1 MRHANLLDPALLFP
15 HSHSIV
21 PGGFDVTSYT
31 TRLTPLISLM
41 MGVRDARGN
50 ELLPGLRPRP
60 LQKNGSR
67 LRISQLDMPRDHA
80 MTSSTVFTSNRSQAV
95 RLPKAVAFPE
105 DVHQVDI
112 LKIGRSRVIVPQGK
126 RWDDLFQNGP
136 RASEDFM
143 VEREQPPAEERE
155 PL

>member
-1 MRHANLLDPALLFP
+1 LR
-15 HSHSIV
+15 
-21 PGGFDVTSYT
+21 
-31 TRLTPLISLM
+31 
-41 MGVRDARGN
+41 ARGALAAFCRD
-50 ELLPGLRPRP
+50 ELQTRFEVST
-60 LQKNGSR
+60 SR
-67 LRISQLDMPRDHA
+67 GQLRISLLDIRKDNA

-136 RASEDFM
+136 RLTEDFI

-155 PL
+155 QF